1 MVEQSEGGEGGISRG
16 KAFKV
21 QGTKNKGEVRTCQHI
36 LEPQGGSLARVE
48 R

>member
-1 MVEQSEGGEGGISRG
+1 MEGREGDLRG

-21 QGTKNKGEVRTCQHI
+21 QGTKNIGEIRTCQHI